1 MIVPKMIDYKWKP
14 LLGLNAELKAI
25 SWKIMLLVWKI
36 MLYSHEKVVIKQFNA
51 NYWFYAPIYA
61 K

>member
-1 MIVPKMIDYKWKP
+1 MIDYKWKP

-36 MLYSHEKVVIKQFNA
+36 MLYSHEKVVIK
-51 NYWFYAPIYA
+51 
-61 K
+61 